1 MSDGYVNTFALS
13 FIRFIQ
19 RLSIVL
25 TLSCCAYI
33 IFFFFT
39 KNQDILIPENDAVAS
54 TQGVALMT
62 PSPSTAFDL
71 KPFDALADSQG
82 RDIFSLTPSVPSG
95 AAKSTPKGQLPD
107 NLKIVGILIAHPSQ
121 IVIEDT
127 STNSTYFIDEGESKD
142 GVKIVKVDQDRMTIN
157 YQGQDIVV
165 PVSKN

>member
-1 MSDGYVNTFALS
+1 M
-13 FIRFIQ
+13 
-19 RLSIVL
+19 
-25 TLSCCAYI
+25 
-33 IFFFFT
+33 
-39 KNQDILIPENDAVAS
+39 PENDAVAS
-54 TQGVALMT
+54 TKGVALMT
-62 PSPSTAFDL
+62 PSPAFDL
-71 KPFDALADSQG
+71 KPFNALLDSQG
-82 RDIFSLTPSVPSG
+82 RDIFSLTPSLPSG

-127 STNSTYFIDEGESKD
+127 SSNSTYFIDEGESKD